1 MASPIP
7 NSEATQFQTGEKQV
21 EIARKGGIASGKARN
36 YRKEQIENLKKLLD
50 QKNDK
55 GISYRELMNL
65 GILKGALKGKA
76 ENFKAIMDYLDD
88 TIQSS
93 DTPSVSITIVDNSN
107 LEKAMYEE
115 N

>member
-1 MASPIP
+1 MANEKNLIP
-7 NSEATQFQTGEKQV
+7 QAHVLTLEEQS
-21 EIARKGGIASGKARN
+21 KGGKASGKARN
-36 YRKEQIENLKKLLD
+36 YRKEQIENLKRLLD
-50 QKNDK
+50 QTNDK
-55 GISYRELMNL
+55 GVSYRELMNL

-93 DTPSVSITIVDNSN
+93 DTPVVQINIVDNSN
-107 LEKAMYEE
+107 LEKAMYSNEE